1 MNMIRINTEE
11 TKRYRKLPQDDP
23 RTLSQAIAFTL
34 TPVEGEPNWEEVTY
48 YGEGMINPSNAISKP
63 EYVYVLVNK
72 SIPGI
77 CKIGMTTTSVAQ
89 RTKEINSAT
98 GVITPWY
105 CVYSYKCL
113 NSALLEKEVHK
124 KLEDMGHRVNQ
135 KREGFSI
142 GSDTAKLVI
151 EQVAEAIM
159 IQGAPQSAPELT
171 P

>member
-1 MNMIRINTEE
+1 MNIVRINAEE
-11 TKRYRKLPQDDP
+11 AKRYRKLPKDDP
-23 RTLSQAIAFTL
+23 RTVSQAVAFTL
-34 TPVEGEPNWEEVTY
+34 TPIEDEPGWEEVTY

-72 SIPGI
+72 SVPGI

-124 KLEDMGHRVNQ
+124 KLEDMGFRVNQ
-135 KREGFSI
+135 KREGFSVD
-142 GSDTAKLVI
+142 SDTAKLVI
-151 EQVAEAIM
+151 EQVAESII
-159 IQGAPQSAPELT
+159 IQGE
-171 P
+171 

>member
-1 MNMIRINTEE
+1 MNIVRINAEE
-11 TKRYRKLPQDDP
+11 TKRYRKLPKDDP
-23 RTLSQAIAFTL
+23 RTVSQAVAFTL
-34 TPVEGEPNWEEVTY
+34 TPIEDEPGWEEVTY

-72 SIPGI
+72 SVPGI

-124 KLEDMGHRVNQ
+124 KLEDMGFRVNQ
-135 KREGFSI
+135 KREGFSVD
-142 GSDTAKLVI
+142 SDTAKLVI
-151 EQVAEAIM
+151 EQVAESII
-159 IQGAPQSAPELT
+159 IQGE
-171 P
+171 

>member
-1 MNMIRINTEE
+1 MNMVRINAEE
-11 TKRYRKLPQDDP
+11 TKRYRKLPKDDP
-23 RTLSQAIAFTL
+23 RTVSQAVAFTL
-34 TPVEGEPNWEEVTY
+34 TPIEDEPGWEEVTY

-72 SIPGI
+72 SVPGI

-124 KLEDMGHRVNQ
+124 KLEDMGFRVNQ
-135 KREGFSI
+135 KREGFSVD
-142 GSDTAKLVI
+142 SDTAKLVI
-151 EQVAEAIM
+151 EQVAESII
-159 IQGAPQSAPELT
+159 IQGE
-171 P
+171 

>member
-1 MNMIRINTEE
+1 MNIVRINAEE
-11 TKRYRKLPQDDP
+11 AKRYRKLPKDDP
-23 RTLSQAIAFTL
+23 RTVSQAVAFTL
-34 TPVEGEPNWEEVTY
+34 TPIEDEPGWEEVTY

-72 SIPGI
+72 SVPGI

-135 KREGFSI
+135 KREGFSVD
-142 GSDTAKLVI
+142 SDTAKLVI
-151 EQVAEAIM
+151 EQVAESII
-159 IQGAPQSAPELT
+159 IQGE
-171 P
+171 

>member
-1 MNMIRINTEE
+1 MNMVRINAEE
-11 TKRYRKLPQDDP
+11 TKRYRKLPKDDP
-23 RTLSQAIAFTL
+23 RTVSQAVAFTL
-34 TPVEGEPNWEEVTY
+34 TPIEDEPGWEEVTY

-72 SIPGI
+72 SVPGI

-124 KLEDMGHRVNQ
+124 NLEDMGFRVNQ
-135 KREGFSI
+135 KREGFSVD
-142 GSDTAKLVI
+142 SDTAKLVI
-151 EQVAEAIM
+151 EQVAESII
-159 IQGAPQSAPELT
+159 IQGE
-171 P
+171 

>member
-1 MNMIRINTEE
+1 MNMIRINAEE
-11 TKRYRKLPQDDP
+11 AKRYRKLPKDDP
-23 RTLSQAIAFTL
+23 RTVSQAVAFTL
-34 TPVEGEPNWEEVTY
+34 TPIEDEPGWEEVTY
-48 YGEGMINPSNAISKP
+48 YGEGMIDPSHAISKP

-77 CKIGMTTTSVAQ
+77 CKIGMTTTGVAQ

-124 KLEDMGHRVNQ
+124 KLENMGFRVNQ
-135 KREGFSI
+135 KREGFNIDSASAQQI
-142 GSDTAKLVI
+142 I
-151 EQVAEAIM
+151 EQVAKSII
-159 IQGAPQSAPELT
+159 IQGE
-171 P
+171 

>member
-1 MNMIRINTEE
+1 MNMVRINAEE
-11 TKRYRKLPQDDP
+11 AKRYRKLPKDDP
-23 RTLSQAIAFTL
+23 RTVSQAVAFTL
-34 TPVEGEPNWEEVTY
+34 TPIEDEPGWEEVTY

-72 SIPGI
+72 SVPGI

-124 KLEDMGHRVNQ
+124 KLEDMGFRVNQ
-135 KREGFSI
+135 KREGFSVD
-142 GSDTAKLVI
+142 SDTAKLVI
-151 EQVAEAIM
+151 EQVAESII
-159 IQGAPQSAPELT
+159 IQGE
-171 P
+171 